1 MLHSMVPANLK
12 PGIMI
17 KERDQYCYHVM
28 LNYITIDPTDPT
40 HPHTSRV
47 VKSFRN
53 VDYRKYF
60 DCPQDR
66 QTKFLKAMGVDSAE
80 VVHDPTYKKEFK
92 ETFKIAD
99 PVPFKITD
107 PIKIEEA
114 KRAEGVKKEREF
126 VEARKIHKPSKRAK

>member
-1 MLHSMVPANLK
+1 
-12 PGIMI
+12 
-17 KERDQYCYHVM
+17 M

-80 VVHDPTYKKEFK
+80 VVHDPTYKEFK

-99 PVPFKITD
+99 PIPFKVTD

-114 KRAEGVKKEREF
+114 KRAAGIANELAYMETKSFTKGLSATEK
-126 VEARKIHKPSKRAK
+126 RKVIEKRTRKTSK